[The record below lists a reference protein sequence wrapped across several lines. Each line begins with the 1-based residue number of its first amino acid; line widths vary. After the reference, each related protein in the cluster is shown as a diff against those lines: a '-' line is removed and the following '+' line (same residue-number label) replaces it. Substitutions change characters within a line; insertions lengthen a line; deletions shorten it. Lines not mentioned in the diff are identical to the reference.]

1 MSNNAHSDYFF
12 VAAADGYAIKYSVF
26 WRCVAKTQKKYLY
39 LYDFSHILFWR
50 DRQQC
55 ITKI

>member
-12 VAAADGYAIKYSVF
+12 VAAAAGYAIKHSVF

-39 LYDFSHILFWR
+39 LYDFSHIPFW
-50 DRQQC
+50 QLENNV
-55 ITKI
+55 